1 MFFGVPEA
9 LVGSATVSCRT
20 GFVEGDESTV
30 AERQPAIRI
39 SPEMQKVRPA
49 AKAKLFNI
57 IGMILYGENGTRP
70 EFILPMIASAF
81 LRIQS
86 DGLLLAIKLQPRAS
100 ANEIGQPLGN
110 ELRIRVTA
118 PPVDS
123 AANEAL
129 LRFLAE
135 KLNCPRGSV
144 DLIRGHSSRH
154 KVVKLYG
161 LSAEEVLGKLSSSD

>member
-1 MFFGVPEA
+1 M
-9 LVGSATVSCRT
+9 
-20 GFVEGDESTV
+20 
-30 AERQPAIRI
+30 AEWQPASRI
-39 SPEMQKVRPA
+39 SPEMQKVLLA
-49 AKAKLFNI
+49 AKAKLFII
-57 IGMILYGENGTRP
+57 IGMILYGENETRP
-70 EFILPMIASAF
+70 EFILPMIAPAF
-81 LRIQS
+81 LSMQS

-100 ANEIGQPLGN
+100 TNQIGQPLGN

-135 KLNCPRGSV
+135 KLKCPRGSV
-144 DLIRGHSSRH
+144 DLIRGHTSRH

-161 LSAEEVLGKLSSSD
+161 LSAEEVLGKLKSSD